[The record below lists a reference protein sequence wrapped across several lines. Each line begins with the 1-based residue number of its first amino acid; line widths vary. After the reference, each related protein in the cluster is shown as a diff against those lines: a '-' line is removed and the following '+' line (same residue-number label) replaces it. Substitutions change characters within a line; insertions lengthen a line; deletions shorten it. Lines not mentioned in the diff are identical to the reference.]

1 MTTKEGQMSRG
12 DTQKTRWKV
21 TTHIYYL
28 KHPRNNWWVN
38 WHFVIKKHLVGAQE
52 RGSFLNS
59 LVSKY
64 YSDSENFMHKKQM
77 PHLIWTKWKS
87 AADTRY
93 RWFDIMVFSFWMH
106 KKEIRNHFFM
116 NKFQVSFFVFNLIFR
131 QKLILVRS

>member
-38 WHFVIKKHLVGAQE
+38 WHFVIKKHLVRAQE

-93 RWFDIMVFSFWMH
+93 KSFDVILAFGCI
-106 KKEIRNHFFM
+106 KKKFKNTSFM
-116 NKFQVSFFVFNLIFR
+116 NKFQVSFLSLFYFPSKINL
-131 QKLILVRS
+131 LRS